1 MVKIYVMLPEVK
13 MNPPGTLCL
22 AMMRHLNA
30 EISPCRRKQRD
41 FLSLQISEQSDNDKK
56 KKIVPEIEQIII
68 FTGN

>member
-41 FLSLQISEQSDNDKK
+41 FLSLQISEQSDKK

-68 FTGN
+68 LTGN